1 MRRFRAVPSSSSAR
15 EKRAADSKP
24 VSGRATPT
32 SVLDQ
37 HPPSTP
43 SPPGTPND
51 SEGAVARSRSSTS
64 AAPSRSAGPGSELA
78 LVSWLRRENRGLV
91 TELAEARLA
100 LAAYRAAPETAAAL
114 ERCGSRGSRLLDDH
128 PAAAIPATLK
138 AEHADAIAAKSDAVE
153 RLAEA
158 NRRARDLR
166 RALRVAR
173 AERALAVAGRRKP
186 AARLFAAAFAASLV
200 AALCAAFAVACLMR
214 ANAAEAAHAAVT
226 ADAGETRREL
236 IAARRRV
243 EAFRG
248 EAARLTESLA
258 LARGAPV
265 ACAEEEEA
273 PPNPAPYHTQPEEI
287 LPAESSESSDAE
299 KDAAFASLEAALER
313 ALAEASSHRR
323 RASVSTSVA
332 AALFAVAA
340 FALVFALVRA
350 AVVSR
355 RRRRSRAESSDGWG
369 CVDVRGQFGFH
380 DERDPRVS
388 SLWRPGAAVVV
399 HGLST
404 RAEAN
409 GSRGTLRSWAEGKGR
424 WCVRL
429 DGWKGELLGLRPS
442 NLALVLGAEAGPST
456 LAGAGEDAA
465 GRRGKAAGARRR

>member
-1 MRRFRAVPSSSSAR
+1 
-15 EKRAADSKP
+15 
-24 VSGRATPT
+24 
-32 SVLDQ
+32 
-37 HPPSTP
+37 
-43 SPPGTPND
+43 
-51 SEGAVARSRSSTS
+51 
-64 AAPSRSAGPGSELA
+64 LA
-78 LVSWLRRENRGLV
+78 

-138 AEHADAIAAKSDAVE
+138 AEHADAVAAKSDAVE

-200 AALCAAFAVACLMR
+200 AALCAAFAVACLVR

-273 PPNPAPYHTQPEEI
+273 PPNLAPYQNLAPYHTQPEAEEI
-287 LPAESSESSDAE
+287 SPAESSESSDAE

-323 RASVSTSVA
+323 RASISTSVA

-355 RRRRSRAESSDGWG
+355 RRRRSREESDGWG
-369 CVDVRGQFGFH
+369 CVDIRGQFGFH
-380 DERDPRVS
+380 ERDPRVS

-442 NLALVLGAEAGPST
+442 NLALVLGAEAG
-456 LAGAGEDAA
+456 EDAA

>member
-43 SPPGTPND
+43 SPPGTPNN

-78 LVSWLRRENRGLV
+78 LVSWLRRENRGLA

-138 AEHADAIAAKSDAVE
+138 AEHADAVAAKSDAVE

-200 AALCAAFAVACLMR
+200 AALCAAFAVACLVR

-265 ACAEEEEA
+265 ARAEEEEA

-369 CVDVRGQFGFH
+369 CVDMRGQFGFH

-442 NLALVLGAEAGPST
+442 NLALVLGAEAG
-456 LAGAGEDAA
+456 EDAA

>member
-1 MRRFRAVPSSSSAR
+1 MR
-15 EKRAADSKP
+15 
-24 VSGRATPT
+24 
-32 SVLDQ
+32 
-37 HPPSTP
+37 
-43 SPPGTPND
+43 
-51 SEGAVARSRSSTS
+51 
-64 AAPSRSAGPGSELA
+64 
-78 LVSWLRRENRGLV
+78 
-91 TELAEARLA
+91 
-100 LAAYRAAPETAAAL
+100 
-114 ERCGSRGSRLLDDH
+114 
-128 PAAAIPATLK
+128 
-138 AEHADAIAAKSDAVE
+138 
-153 RLAEA
+153 
-158 NRRARDLR
+158 
-166 RALRVAR
+166 
-173 AERALAVAGRRKP
+173 
-186 AARLFAAAFAASLV
+186 
-200 AALCAAFAVACLMR
+200 
-214 ANAAEAAHAAVT
+214 
-226 ADAGETRREL
+226 
-236 IAARRRV
+236 
-243 EAFRG
+243 
-248 EAARLTESLA
+248 
-258 LARGAPV
+258 
-265 ACAEEEEA
+265 AEEEEA